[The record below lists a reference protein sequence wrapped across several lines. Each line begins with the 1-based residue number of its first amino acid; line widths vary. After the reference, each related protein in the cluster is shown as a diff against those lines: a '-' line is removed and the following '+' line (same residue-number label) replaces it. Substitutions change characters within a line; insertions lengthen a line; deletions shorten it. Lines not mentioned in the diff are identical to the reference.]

1 MNVTCLCK
9 GVFHFDSLHDNYR
22 SRSIVPGKNIEIPS
36 KSISSFGFYGRIV
49 KDLPSDQVLV
59 LDTRCASVKIIPD
72 DCQFA
77 MPTNNDAWELVKPI
91 FKELAA
97 RRWFI
102 LSEVSRNCYDFSD
115 IAAKCRKS
123 FYSLTDGLL
132 INKTFERDRLTP
144 EKMAGA
150 GFKFVGDASRDIAE
164 CYFNPRHKIW
174 NWDEFDRPDSRH
186 VEEFNCL
193 CIENKKYEIPILSF
207 ADGQKLPVLYR
218 LHIRDDHFSYV
229 CDDAFLITH
238 SDAPVKIAPW
248 SEIMLKVDEIRAG
261 KIEASLL
268 AYKPTVEADDAKHFD
283 LLKQSITITHFS
295 QLLRNYESV
304 SHDFIGQLQKYKAE
318 LHTPADLITAD
329 GLLEKLSS
337 SSVSTEISEAVSK
350 LATLKL
356 VKRNAFL
363 LGYLP
368 PATHRAIYDSV
379 ERVVIKELRELA
391 ESYRN
396 RYFVDDFLNGLVTDG
411 SLGYLFTSDY
421 FTSAKR
427 SDQLTLL
434 LDKGNSC
441 SHLLCRIS
449 QTIRELLDPFLSG
462 QAEPADE

>member
-9 GVFHFDSLHDNYR
+9 GFFHFNSFHDAYR
-22 SRSIVPGKNIEIPS
+22 LRSIVPGKDIEIPS
-36 KSISSFGFYGRIV
+36 KSISTFGSHGHIV

-59 LDTRCASVKIIPD
+59 LDTRCATVKIIPD

-91 FKELAA
+91 FKELAG

-102 LSEVSRNCYDFSD
+102 LSEVSNKCYDFSD
-115 IAAKCRKS
+115 IKAKCRKS
-123 FYSLTDGLL
+123 FYSSTDGLL

-150 GFKFVGDASRDIAE
+150 GLKFVGDASSDIAE
-164 CYFNPRHKIW
+164 CYFNPKHQIKH
-174 NWDEFDRPDSRH
+174 WDEFDGPDSRH

-193 CIENKKYEIPILSF
+193 CIEDKKYEIPILSF
-207 ADGQKLPVLYR
+207 TDGQKLPVLYK
-218 LHIRDDHFSYV
+218 LHIRDDHFSSV

-248 SEIMLKVDEIRAG
+248 SEIMPKVDEIRAA

-268 AYKPTVEADDAKHFD
+268 AYKPRVEADDVKHFD

-304 SHDFIGQLQKYKAE
+304 SHDFIGQLQKYKVE
-318 LHTPADLITAD
+318 LYTPADLINAD
-329 GLLEKLSS
+329 GLLENLSS
-337 SSVSTEISEAVSK
+337 SSVSTEVSEAVNK

-356 VKRNAFL
+356 VKRNIFL

-396 RYFVDDFLNGLVTDG
+396 RYFIDDFLNGLVTDG
-411 SLGYLFTSDY
+411 SLGFLFTSDY

-427 SDQLTLL
+427 SDQLTFL
-434 LDKGNSC
+434 LDKGTSC
-441 SHLLCRIS
+441 SHILFRIS
-449 QTIRELLDPFLSG
+449 QTIRELLDPFLPE
-462 QAEPADE
+462 QAEPGDE